1 LNTLNTPFSD
11 RRAVFAVWNSVVF
24 AKSMLPVTRGASQR
38 GSATADRPQ
47 HCAGNY
53 GSRCPQRH
61 ARTCPPAAGIG
72 VLAITVIRLH
82 TRGALL
88 HCAVSLG
95 GRGRHGRTSRSGEM
109 RVCCEWRSRAGS
121 RRAVGLSSHAIHRCD
136 TWGEGAQAWRAI
148 KTPWWRR
155 WEWPDLS
162 QSMWPPACLG
172 GHHPCRERQLQF
184 GAARLRV
191 RVDRLHALSVR
202 TAVVGLHR
210 EACGVVVAT
219 SKKNSMCLS
228 RPAKPKDASSGK
240 AQSAGSTLG
249 PSSNASCCL
258 MICGWFR
265 GSVGH
270 ERPVRFVWAHAGCSP
285 ITKAYRTRTPR
296 RCDVGSHVARH
307 WHAPRAV
314 ISVQWVRARAHAGPP
329 AEKPFL
335 VDSGRCSSL
344 GPNLRGSG
352 RDDSFF
358 S

>member
-1 LNTLNTPFSD
+1 
-11 RRAVFAVWNSVVF
+11 
-24 AKSMLPVTRGASQR
+24 MLPVTRGASQR

-95 GRGRHGRTSRSGEM
+95 GRGRQGRTSRSG
-109 RVCCEWRSRAGS
+109 
-121 RRAVGLSSHAIHRCD
+121 
-136 TWGEGAQAWRAI
+136 
-148 KTPWWRR
+148 
-155 WEWPDLS
+155 PDLS

-219 SKKNSMCLS
+219 FKKNSMCLS

-258 MICGWFR
+258 MICG
-265 GSVGH
+265 
-270 ERPVRFVWAHAGCSP
+270 
-285 ITKAYRTRTPR
+285 
-296 RCDVGSHVARH
+296 
-307 WHAPRAV
+307 
-314 ISVQWVRARAHAGPP
+314 
-329 AEKPFL
+329 
-335 VDSGRCSSL
+335 
-344 GPNLRGSG
+344 
-352 RDDSFF
+352 
-358 S
+358 